1 MALIAIG
8 LALATFGSLN
18 WLGNE
23 NAWAGNHVAIA
34 LAGSLAAIGLLLVGL
49 GVAGLRAGFAG
60 FLAIVLAISA
70 LSSTV
75 VPSGIHLNGRV
86 GDETWKP
93 TSVTSGSDYHL
104 GAGTGTLDLRGLPTE
119 GLSEVTIPA
128 YVGLGELKV
137 LVPEG
142 LTVEIEGHVGLGNI
156 VAPDDQNDGQ
166 GGTDVSRT
174 IPVGD
179 GPTEVVVDAGVGV
192 GQLTVVKE

>member
-1 MALIAIG
+1 MIG
-8 LALATFGSLN
+8 LYTPGTSVLHRLATGWKLI
-18 WLGNE
+18 LM
-23 NAWAGNHVAIA
+23 
-34 LAGSLAAIGLLLVGL
+34 LAAMIGLLMLHQPWQL
-49 GVAGLRAGFAG
+49 GVAGLRAGFVG

-93 TSVTSGSDYHL
+93 TSVTSGSDYQL

-142 LTVEIEGHVGLGNI
+142 LTVEVVGHVGLGNI